1 MRLLLAG
8 ATGLVGGHVLRLA
21 LADPRVK
28 AVAAP
33 VRRELQAHPKLL
45 APIVD
50 FENLPEVA
58 PWWRADAA
66 ICALGTTIAKAG
78 SQEAFRR
85 VDHGHALAV
94 ARAARAHGT
103 PAFVLNSAASASAS
117 SRIFYSRVK
126 GELERDVELLRFE
139 SLTIVRPGLIGGE
152 RSESRP
158 GESVAKVVLGTLAPI
173 LPRSLRIN
181 PPETI
186 AKAMLD
192 AAVAGRPGRH
202 VIGAAELN

>member
-8 ATGLVGGHVLRLA
+8 ATGLVGGHVLALA

-28 AVAAP
+28 AIAAP
-33 VRRELQAHPKLL
+33 VRRELATHPKLL
-45 APIVD
+45 APVVD
-50 FENLPEVA
+50 FDALPEVA
-58 PWWRADAA
+58 RWWRADAA

-85 VDHGHALAV
+85 VDHGHVLAV

-103 PAFVLNSAASASAS
+103 PAFVLNSAASASAA

-126 GELERDVELLRFE
+126 GEAERDIEALHFG

-158 GESVAKVVLGTLAPI
+158 GETVAKLVLGALGPV
-173 LPRSLRIN
+173 LPRALRIN
-181 PPETI
+181 PPERI
-186 AKAMLD
+186 AGAMLE
-192 AAVAGRPGRH
+192 AAIAGRPGRH
-202 VIGAAELN
+202 TVGAAELN

>member
-1 MRLLLAG
+1 MKLLLAG

-28 AVAAP
+28 SIAAP
-33 VRRELQAHPKLL
+33 VRREIAAHPKLL
-45 APIVD
+45 APVVD
-50 FENLPEVA
+50 FENLPEVV

-78 SQEAFRR
+78 SREAFRR
-85 VDHGHALAV
+85 VDHGHVLAV

-126 GELERDVELLRFE
+126 GETERDIEQLRFE
-139 SLTIVRPGLIGGE
+139 SLTIVRPGLIGGD
-152 RSESRP
+152 RTESRP
-158 GESVAKVVLGTLAPI
+158 GETIAKIVLGALGPI

-181 PPETI
+181 PPERI

-192 AAVAGRPGRH
+192 AAIAGRPGRR
-202 VIGAAELN
+202 VIAASELN